1 MSNTNID
8 DLTRE
13 DLLTMFRRERFVR
26 GQMEQRVGSLIAENI
41 EMVGIIQDMQNDLTL
56 ARQQVLAHGHD
67 HSHEANGEVTTPAEV
82 APSQS
87 SS

>member
-41 EMVGIIQDMQNDLTL
+41 EMVSIIQDLQNDVTVL
-56 ARQQVLAHGHD
+56 RQQVHTHGHT
-67 HSHEANGEVTTPAEV
+67 HEANGEVAELPTEV
-82 APSQS
+82 APSPTTP
-87 SS
+87 